1 MYIIINI
8 DYNVRHIRSFQYP
21 TLHFIGV
28 IMQKKRLQLMKI
40 IIAHLAIAN
49 SQANV
54 VTGMRNV
61 YEFIERKIRHL
72 PP

>member
-1 MYIIINI
+1 
-8 DYNVRHIRSFQYP
+8 
-21 TLHFIGV
+21 
-28 IMQKKRLQLMKI
+28 MKI